1 MAQLKDY
8 SIPELIHLLGSRY
21 RDYRQR
27 ADMTQ
32 KEVAE
37 RAGLSVVTVYKF
49 ESGTANNLSLGTFL
63 LLLKAVGWIDALDEL
78 MPELPP
84 SPYLLKDNNRK
95 VQRIRHRREK
105 TIKNKIKEL

>member
-37 RAGLSVVTVYKF
+37 RAGLSVVT
-49 ESGTANNLSLGTFL
+49 
-63 LLLKAVGWIDALDEL
+63 L

-84 SPYLLKDNNRK
+84 SPYLLKDNDRK

-105 TIKNKIKEL
+105 TSKPKIKEL

>member
-21 RDYRQR
+21 KDYRQR

-37 RAGLSVVTVYKF
+37 RAGLSVVTVY
-49 ESGTANNLSLGTFL
+49 GAANNLSLGTFL

-84 SPYLLKDNNRK
+84 SPYLLKDNDRK
-95 VQRIRHRREK
+95 VQRIRHRRG
-105 TIKNKIKEL
+105 KNDKK

>member
-37 RAGLSVVTVYKF
+37 RAGLSYKF
-49 ESGTANNLSLGTFL
+49 ESGAANNLSLGTFL

-78 MPELPP
+78 IPELPP
-84 SPYLLKDNNRK
+84 SPYLMKDNDRK

-105 TIKNKIKEL
+105 VINSKVKL